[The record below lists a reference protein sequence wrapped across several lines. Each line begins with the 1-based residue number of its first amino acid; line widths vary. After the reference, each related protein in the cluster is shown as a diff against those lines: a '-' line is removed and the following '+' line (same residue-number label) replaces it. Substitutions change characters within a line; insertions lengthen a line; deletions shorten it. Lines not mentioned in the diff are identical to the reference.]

1 MTTTMEKPLAV
12 QLPPPFDAK
21 SHKPVEQ
28 MVYEDR
34 LDVWNEYCNFR
45 RLSNQFR
52 VFTNPKT
59 LEYVEE
65 QAAQIKAAYLDKFSS
80 TDLIDPRYL

>member
-1 MTTTMEKPLAV
+1 MDKPRAV

-21 SHKPVEQ
+21 RHKPVEQ
-28 MVYEDR
+28 MAYEDR

-45 RLSNQFR
+45 QLSNQFR

-80 TDLIDPRYL
+80 TDLIDPKYL